1 MSAHAADQFQV
12 KAIVGAG
19 SFALPWVLKNE
30 GVAGGILTI
39 VVAGLLSSYTM
50 KQLVRC
56 KDHVQVRFP
65 RKSPCY
71 AAIIHLMVNP
81 RTRAYAFVFTYA

>member
-1 MSAHAADQFQV
+1 MSVHAADQFQV

-50 KQLVRC
+50 KHPPIQMRDSEAREMLDAFIAESAP
-56 KDHVQVRFP
+56 KNHLAQQ
-65 RKSPCY
+65 
-71 AAIIHLMVNP
+71 AI
-81 RTRAYAFVFTYA
+81 